1 MKKRHDFLK
10 DMSLNKILL
19 IGNAGRTPDIRAVG
33 DTKVASFTLATT
45 ERYRGKDGNVREE
58 TEWHNIAVWG
68 KLADVVEKYVD
79 KGTQLYVEGR
89 IKTEK
94 YTDAQG
100 VEKYAVKVIASSLQ
114 LLGKKEGGS
123 APAAQQTTQRT
134 TPIVDGVVEP
144 DDSDPPF

>member
-1 MKKRHDFLK
+1 
-10 DMSLNKILL
+10 MSVNRVIL
-19 IGNAGRTPDIRAVG
+19 IGHVGRQADIRAVG

-94 YTDAQG
+94 YADAQG
-100 VEKYAVKVIASSLQ
+100 VEKYAVKVIASSLR

-123 APAAQQTTQRT
+123 APAAQPQQSSGYQS
-134 TPIVDGVVEP
+134 TPMPPAGDP
-144 DDSDPPF
+144 QDDDLPFN

>member
-1 MKKRHDFLK
+1 
-10 DMSLNKILL
+10 MSLNKILL

-45 ERYRGKDGNVREE
+45 ERYKGKDGNVREE

-94 YTDAQG
+94 YADAQG

-123 APAAQQTTQRT
+123 APAAQPQ
-134 TPIVDGVVEP
+134 
-144 DDSDPPF
+144 

>member
-1 MKKRHDFLK
+1 
-10 DMSLNKILL
+10 MSLNKILL

-45 ERYRGKDGNVREE
+45 ERYKGKDGNVREE

-68 KLADVVEKYVD
+68 KFADVVEKYVD

-123 APAAQQTTQRT
+123 APAAQQTAQRT

-144 DDSDPPF
+144 DDLDLPF

>member
-1 MKKRHDFLK
+1 
-10 DMSLNKILL
+10 MSVNRVIL
-19 IGNAGRTPDIRAVG
+19 IGHVGRQADIRAVG

-94 YTDAQG
+94 YADAQG

-144 DDSDPPF
+144 DDSDLPF

>member
-1 MKKRHDFLK
+1 
-10 DMSLNKILL
+10 MSLNKILL

-94 YTDAQG
+94 YADAQG

-123 APAAQQTTQRT
+123 APAAQQATQRT

-144 DDSDPPF
+144 DDSDLPF

>member
-1 MKKRHDFLK
+1 
-10 DMSLNKILL
+10 MSLNKILL

-94 YTDAQG
+94 YADAQG

-123 APAAQQTTQRT
+123 APAAQPQQGQRWQS
-134 TPIVDGVVEP
+134 TPIPPAGEP
-144 DDSDPPF
+144 EDDDMPF

>member
-1 MKKRHDFLK
+1 
-10 DMSLNKILL
+10 MSLNKILL

-68 KLADVVEKYVD
+68 KLADVVEKFVD

-144 DDSDPPF
+144 DDSDLPF

>member
-1 MKKRHDFLK
+1 
-10 DMSLNKILL
+10 MSLNKILL

-45 ERYRGKDGNVREE
+45 ERYKGKDGNVREE

-68 KLADVVEKYVD
+68 KLADVVEKFVD

-144 DDSDPPF
+144 DDSDLPF

>member
-1 MKKRHDFLK
+1 
-10 DMSLNKILL
+10 MSLNKILL

-45 ERYRGKDGNVREE
+45 ERYKGKDGNVREE

-144 DDSDPPF
+144 DDSDLPF

>member
-1 MKKRHDFLK
+1 
-10 DMSLNKILL
+10 MSLNKILL

-45 ERYRGKDGNVREE
+45 ERYKGKDGNVREE

-100 VEKYAVKVIASSLQ
+100 VEKYAVKVVASSLQ

-123 APAAQQTTQRT
+123 APAVQPQQNSGYQS
-134 TPIVDGVVEP
+134 TPMPPAGEP
-144 DDSDPPF
+144 QDDDLPFN

>member
-1 MKKRHDFLK
+1 
-10 DMSLNKILL
+10 MSLNKILL

-45 ERYRGKDGNVREE
+45 ERYKGKDGNVREE

-79 KGTQLYVEGR
+79 KGTHLYVEGR

-123 APAAQQTTQRT
+123 APADQPQQSSGYQS
-134 TPIVDGVVEP
+134 TPMPPAGDP
-144 DDSDPPF
+144 QDDDLPFN

>member
-1 MKKRHDFLK
+1 
-10 DMSLNKILL
+10 MSLNKILL

-45 ERYRGKDGNVREE
+45 ERYKGKDGNVREE

-94 YTDAQG
+94 YADAQG

-123 APAAQQTTQRT
+123 APAAQQTAQRT

-144 DDSDPPF
+144 DDSDLPF

>member
-1 MKKRHDFLK
+1 
-10 DMSLNKILL
+10 MSLNKILL
-19 IGNAGRTPDIRAVG
+19 IGNVGQTPQVRTVG

-123 APAAQQTTQRT
+123 APAAQQTAQRT

-144 DDSDPPF
+144 DDLDLPF

>member
-1 MKKRHDFLK
+1 
-10 DMSLNKILL
+10 MSLNKILL

-45 ERYRGKDGNVREE
+45 ERYKGKDGNVREE

-94 YTDAQG
+94 YADAQG

-123 APAAQQTTQRT
+123 APAAQPKQGQRWQS
-134 TPIVDGVVEP
+134 TPIPPAGEP
-144 DDSDPPF
+144 EDDDMPF

>member
-1 MKKRHDFLK
+1 
-10 DMSLNKILL
+10 MSLNKILL

-45 ERYRGKDGNVREE
+45 ERYKGKDGNVREE

-123 APAAQQTTQRT
+123 APAAQLQQSSGYQS
-134 TPIVDGVVEP
+134 TPMPPAGDP
-144 DDSDPPF
+144 QDDDLPF

>member
-1 MKKRHDFLK
+1 
-10 DMSLNKILL
+10 MSLNKILL

-45 ERYRGKDGNVREE
+45 ERYKGKDGNVREE

-94 YTDAQG
+94 YADAQG

-144 DDSDPPF
+144 DDSDLPF

>member
-1 MKKRHDFLK
+1 
-10 DMSLNKILL
+10 MSLNKILL

-45 ERYRGKDGNVREE
+45 ERYKGKDGNVREE

-68 KLADVVEKYVD
+68 KLADVVETYVD

-94 YTDAQG
+94 YTDAR
-100 VEKYAVKVIASSLQ
+100 ALRSTLS
-114 LLGKKEGGS
+114 
-123 APAAQQTTQRT
+123 R
-134 TPIVDGVVEP
+134 
-144 DDSDPPF
+144 

>member
-1 MKKRHDFLK
+1 
-10 DMSLNKILL
+10 MSLNKILL

-144 DDSDPPF
+144 DDSDLPF

>member
-1 MKKRHDFLK
+1 
-10 DMSLNKILL
+10 MSVNRVIL
-19 IGNAGRTPDIRAVG
+19 IGHVGRQADIRAVG

-45 ERYRGKDGNVREE
+45 ERYKGKDGNVREE

-79 KGTQLYVEGR
+79 KGTQLYVEGI

-144 DDSDPPF
+144 DDSDLPF

>member
-1 MKKRHDFLK
+1 
-10 DMSLNKILL
+10 MSLNKILL

-68 KLADVVEKYVD
+68 KLADVLEKYVD
-79 KGTQLYVEGR
+79 KCTQLYVEGR

-94 YTDAQG
+94 YTDAQC
-100 VEKYAVKVIASSLQ
+100 VEQYAVKVMASSLQ

-123 APAAQQTTQRT
+123 APAAQPQQSSGYQS
-134 TPIVDGVVEP
+134 TPMPPAGDP
-144 DDSDPPF
+144 QDDDLPFN